1 MPRPRSLRTKLI
13 LTLLPLVAIG
23 VAVMTYVAATKATH
37 AQQDAVTKRLGQ
49 QAAKEANA
57 FDATATA
64 RAAVARTL
72 AQEMEVTTNRSRT
85 DVQNILRRLLKADRS
100 LLGTYVTYEPNRF
113 DGNDRAYANVK
124 GMSKAGDFA
133 PYWNRLGGKA
143 SLMQIPDP
151 LACPCYTAVRSSN
164 RETVLDPYVYA
175 GQLMASYLTPID
187 KDGKFIGLAGVDVSL
202 SQFNRQVAA
211 TRVLKTGYALAAS
224 NSGVLISAPDKKLVG
239 RKTLAQ
245 VAKTKSSKLL
255 TQLAA
260 AVKAGR
266 SGVVSGADPFHKG
279 RDVFAAYAP
288 VATGKWGFVVI
299 APKGEALAQARSLR
313 NALILVGGIIIV
325 LLAAAIVLVAARL
338 TGPLGAFVRGLRATE
353 RDVAGLRGGLE
364 AMAEGD
370 LTVTAT
376 PEAQRIDHDSADEI
390 GVASATLNDLIDSTH
405 SSVDAYNKTR
415 EGLGTMLG
423 DVSASAAQVSRAS
436 DEMANTSEETG
447 RAVGEIANAVGDV
460 AGGAERQM
468 RMVDDARGVVRNV
481 AERVRASTHTAEE
494 TAGAAERARDVAR
507 GGVDAAASASHAIE
521 SVHASSEAVK
531 AAMDGLAERSERIG
545 GIVATITAIA
555 DQTNLLALNAAIEAA
570 RAGEQGKGFAVVAD
584 EVRKLAEE
592 SQQAAGTISGLIGEI
607 QAETARAVDVVQDGA
622 SRTAEGTRTVLQAR
636 AAFEEIGEAVDEV
649 TLRVSEIAAA
659 TQQIAAGAA
668 RVEDEVAAIAGVAEQ
683 SSASSEQVSASTEQT
698 SASTEQVAA
707 SAQEL
712 ARTARH
718 LEELV
723 GAFKLG

>member
-1 MPRPRSLRTKLI
+1 VPRPRSLRTKLI

-57 FDATATA
+57 FDATAAA

-85 DVQNILRRLLKADRS
+85 DIQNILRRLLKSDRS
-100 LLGTYVTYEPNRF
+100 LLGTYVTYQPNQF
-113 DGNDRAYANVK
+113 DGDDRAYAGVK
-124 GMSKAGDFA
+124 GMSKDGVFA
-133 PYWNRLGGKA
+133 PYWNRLGGRA

-151 LACPCYTAVRSSN
+151 LTCPCYTTVRDSD
-164 RETVLDPYVYA
+164 RETVEDPYVYA
-175 GQLMASYLTPID
+175 GKLMASYLTPID
-187 KDGKFIGLAGVDVSL
+187 KDGRFVGAAGVDVSL
-202 SQFNRQVAA
+202 DQFNQQVAR

-255 TQLAA
+255 TDLAA
-260 AVKAGR
+260 AVRAGR
-266 SGVVSGADPFHKG
+266 TGVVSGADPFHEG

-299 APKGEALAQARSLR
+299 APKSEALAQARSLR

-325 LLAAAIVLVAARL
+325 LLAAAIVVVAARL

-376 PEAQRIDHDSADEI
+376 PEARRVDHDSADEI

-423 DVSASAAQVSRAS
+423 DVSESAAQVSRAS

-481 AERVRASTHTAEE
+481 ADRVRASTHTAQE

-659 TQQIAAGAA
+659 TEQIAAGAA
-668 RVEDEVAAIAGVAEQ
+668 RVEDEVGAIASVAEQ